1 MGQSQHKYAA
11 VHLYSEGLEGCID
24 KVPSVAYLLPGSYC
38 DNTDEFGV
46 DQTKVVGGLFYD
58 SKSEW
63 WKDPPVSDFGWGK
76 LPYQGTYLDDSSAN
90 DVCGALSFQCPEI
103 ALYSNQSICNYTTM
117 CPPPSTSACAD
128 RTLGNSLN
136 VAASST
142 AMLDAVQYYRIECEF
157 DVRGS
162 LLFRELDGDSCSD
175 FDETFADTT
184 GVPGVS
190 DGQNYVGWWALPG
203 VFGSSLGQ
211 ANCVDASH
219 EGTYWQRWVLSEQTQ
234 SSSEG
239 DKVVQTVDV
248 KFFLEEA
255 ECNAFD
261 DQLDAVQG
269 DKDFASRVVPTLE
282 STPWEILFYHILHA
296 DVFSGSGCMRPLA
309 GESICPY
316 DSSSAL
322 SSQDDASNAC
332 KADVDC
338 PGFVRVPP
346 EAGAD
351 EDAVEVFYLCTSE
364 PATTSGGTRT
374 QAWKRTCRSP
384 PWRTGC
390 MQLDQNKSP
399 YPIGMAA
406 FLEADNSWVRKDP
419 ALYCQT
425 RSFG

>member
-1 MGQSQHKYAA
+1 MQLSATAAADGENQHGRCCTQLRRGRGRGLTLKMGQSQHKYAA

-261 DQLDAVQG
+261 DQVRPPSWIGCDLDSHRQG
-269 DKDFASRVVPTLE
+269 ALPHPPTRGTDFIYPTHESFFLCCADIVWNYSWMQSRE
-282 STPWEILFYHILHA
+282 
-296 DVFSGSGCMRPLA
+296 
-309 GESICPY
+309 
-316 DSSSAL
+316 
-322 SSQDDASNAC
+322 
-332 KADVDC
+332 
-338 PGFVRVPP
+338 
-346 EAGAD
+346 
-351 EDAVEVFYLCTSE
+351 
-364 PATTSGGTRT
+364 TRT
-374 QAWKRTCRSP
+374 LRVA
-384 PWRTGC
+384 
-390 MQLDQNKSP
+390 
-399 YPIGMAA
+399 
-406 FLEADNSWVRKDP
+406 
-419 ALYCQT
+419 
-425 RSFG
+425 SFRR